1 MYKLTK
7 MNLNNIKKIL
17 SILFTGIIMGIVET
31 IPGISGSTIAIVS
44 GIYEKII
51 KSINSFDLKLVN
63 LLKKRNFKESWKYI
77 NGSFL
82 LKVLLGMI
90 IGIVTSI
97 FTITALLKTHPT
109 ELWSFFFG
117 LILTS
122 GFYLGYKNFFHTK
135 NKNNIKK
142 IKQTKENI
150 KNTNFI
156 SNADLFS
163 TKTEHQNNF
172 IKNSNKINQNNN
184 IKIKIINFAF
194 FALGL
199 FLTILLIHLVPAT
212 GSSSLPIIFL
222 SGVASIIAFILPG
235 ISGSFVLLLLGMYSI
250 IIPSIK
256 DFLTTF
262 NFNSFLI
269 SITFAFGMFFG
280 ILIFSKILN
289 YLLTKWKDNLMAF
302 LIGIIFGSLFKIWP
316 WKITDKIILDN
327 GTIVNVS
334 NNSFNNYPNYKI
346 LTESNY
352 IPQLNIETIQMII
365 LMFIGSLS
373 ILLFIFITKTKK

>member
-7 MNLNNIKKIL
+7 MNLNNIKKTL

-82 LKVLLGMI
+82 LKVLSGMI
-90 IGIVTSI
+90 IGIITSI

-122 GFYLGYKNFFHTK
+122 GFYLGYKNFFYTK
-135 NKNNIKK
+135 NKNNIEK

-163 TKTEHQNNF
+163 TETKLQNDF
-172 IKNSNKINQNNN
+172 TKNNNITSQNNN
-184 IKIKIINFAF
+184 IKIKIIDFAF

-222 SGVASIIAFILPG
+222 SGIASIIAFILPG

-269 SITFAFGMFFG
+269 SITFTFGMFFG

-289 YLLTKWKDNLMAF
+289 YLLTKWKNNLMAF

-334 NNSFNNYPNYKI
+334 NNSFNDYSNYKI